1 MASIEEKQ
9 KIEIEFWR
17 DSEHESPEVDSIYNI
32 INKVS
37 EAAVFVDCLNRHRE
51 KLVGAG
57 KVLEIGGGQGWASCI
72 YKRLFPQAYVTLTDI
87 SEFAIKSLR
96 KWERYW
102 DVKVD
107 NCYAYRS
114 YETNESDSSIDMV
127 FCFASAHHFIA
138 YNRTLR
144 EINRIL
150 KPDGKAFWFYEPSC
164 LKFFYPLACAIV
176 KRKRKVVPED
186 VLITKSILRLAC
198 NNGLN
203 ATVDF
208 YPSLLRRGPFETVY
222 FYFLGLMPSLQK
234 LFPSTVNFIF
244 SKRSSR

>member
-1 MASIEEKQ
+1 MEERQ

-17 DSEHESPEVDSIYNI
+17 DSADESPESDSIYNV

-37 EAAVFVDCLNRHRE
+37 EAAVFVDCLSRHRE
-51 KLVGAG
+51 KLVSTG

-72 YKRLFPQAYVTLTDI
+72 YKRLFPEAHVSLTDI

-96 KWERYW
+96 KWERFW

-107 NCYAYRS
+107 NCYPCRS
-114 YETNESDSSIDMV
+114 HETNESDSSIDMV
-127 FCFASAHHFIA
+127 FCFASAHHFID

-144 EINRIL
+144 EISRVL
-150 KPDGKAFWFYEPSC
+150 KPNGKAFWFYEPSC
-164 LKFFYPLACAIV
+164 LKFFYPLACAIM
-176 KRKRKVVPED
+176 KRKRKVVPEN
-186 VLITKSILRLAC
+186 VLITKNILKLARD
-198 NNGLN
+198 NGLY

-222 FYFLGLMPSLQK
+222 IYFLGRMPFLQK
-234 LFPSTVNFIF
+234 LLPSTVNFIF
-244 SKRSSR
+244 SKYTGR